1 MANVDKAS
9 IDKAVDEL
17 SKTIKRGNSA
27 NKIVATNDVS
37 DIENTGVTN
46 TTGLGSGEYFQ
57 FFTKSEYEDWKN
69 NGLLQK
75 AITVTNRNG
84 ERREYTRLYVAVNS
98 YRKSAS
104 GDIVAKQVKFTDA
117 GNLSK
122 TEFLSSVEPDE
133 KGAVV
138 DAAAA
143 RQTIP
148 GGLNE
153 EIASCYT
160 PYEKVLFLAG
170 STICGKLSN
179 EAHLQQKFDG
189 RQPVANTYIWRKI
202 TLPEMAE

>member
-1 MANVDKAS
+1 MANVEKAL
-9 IDKAVDEL
+9 IEKAVDEL

-27 NKIVATNDVS
+27 NKIVATSDVS

-46 TTGLGSGEYFQ
+46 TTGLAAGEYFQ
-57 FFTKSEYEDWKN
+57 FFTKAEYEDWKN

-75 AITVTNRNG
+75 VTTFSNSG
-84 ERREYTRLYVAVNS
+84 PRREYSRLYVAVTS
-98 YRKSAS
+98 YRKSS
-104 GDIVAKQVKFTDA
+104 NGDIVGKQVKFTDA

-122 TEFLSSVEPDE
+122 TEYLSSVAPDE
-133 KGAVV
+133 KGNVIDSGAT
-138 DAAAA
+138 
-143 RQTIP
+143 RQTIQ

-170 STICGKLSN
+170 QTISGVLSE

-189 RQPVANTYIWRKI
+189 RQPVANTYVWRKI
-202 TLPEMAE
+202 TLPERAE

>member
-1 MANVDKAS
+1 MANVEKAL
-9 IDKAVDEL
+9 IDKAVEEL
-17 SKTIKRGNSA
+17 SKTIKRGNTA
-27 NKIVATNDVS
+27 NKIVAASDVS

-46 TTGLGSGEYFQ
+46 TTGLAAGEFFQ
-57 FFTKSEYEDWKN
+57 FFSKEEYADWKN

-75 AITVTNRNG
+75 VTTYSNSSP
-84 ERREYTRLYVAVNS
+84 RREYNRLYVAVTS
-98 YRKSAS
+98 YRKSSS
-104 GDIVAKQVKFTDA
+104 GDIVGKQVKFTDA

-122 TEFLSSVEPDE
+122 TEFISAVSPDE
-133 KGAVV
+133 KGNVV
-138 DAAAA
+138 DSGAT

-170 STICGKLSN
+170 STISGILSE

-189 RQPVANTYIWRKI
+189 RQPVANTYVWRKI
-202 TLPEMAE
+202 TLPERAE